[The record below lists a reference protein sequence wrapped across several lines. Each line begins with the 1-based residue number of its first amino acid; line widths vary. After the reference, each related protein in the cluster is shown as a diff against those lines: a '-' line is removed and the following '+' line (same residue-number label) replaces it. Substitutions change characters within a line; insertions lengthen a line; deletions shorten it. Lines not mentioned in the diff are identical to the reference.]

1 MDARSSFGVKLE
13 EFLLILDDIIDRKN
27 RHLER
32 LCKDKE
38 ILFKQWPKTAC
49 DEDDKIDDI
58 EDKKNVH
65 VEEITCEEK
74 HGMNLVNNLLKR
86 AEKARIV
93 QKKIIE
99 KARKS
104 EETSIELEDKVD
116 VDESNNAKLTS
127 SVVEA
132 DSHID
137 NTKQQVDII
146 VNEKQIGHV
155 ETNPNNE
162 VVYKTGKDSNIKS
175 KNVLNNKPNV
185 QHSSART
192 VRNVPSQKHSAPIK
206 STKVNKDSLN
216 PVRLT
221 DSTKSTKS
229 TLKSSRPSSTTS
241 TRHKQMPVH
250 MSAPFKTDPNVKVPG
265 RRINKSSLVSSKPV
279 IKSKYLDTKNAQNI
293 NIKTNSSARN
303 CMINEIKTN
312 SSANEPSAP
321 IKTST
326 KISSSE
332 VSLSRS
338 ENQATCSDKTVDQ
351 LSSTIKCDNVTVDSI
366 SANEDVKSPD
376 SLIDPSKLVNPLEEL
391 CIEDKDEAISVS
403 KPIFDLYRD
412 GSSLKIPG
420 RLKKLISQNRKLQ
433 QKVSKVS
440 VTKKVGVS
448 DRDKFMGNLESIF
461 DKSSDLS
468 LQYRKLQCLTAHTKL
483 QQLLQQL
490 QLENINDLSTPFDVL
505 HAKMMVEFILT
516 AYHDYEEE
524 TKNVL
529 AVRNYDR
536 SSYKPITV
544 KYQHSLPSIWLPDNI
559 TTEILDCRDQVT
571 YRSKK
576 EIQKYQTALFQLQ
589 LLQLRKAIL
598 RIVQTELLP
607 WLQKMDTSSRDYMSV
622 YCGVYSLLTSD
633 GNHLPALVQEI
644 LPS

>member
-1 MDARSSFGVKLE
+1 METRSNFGVKLG
-13 EFLLILDDIIDRKN
+13 EFLLILDEIINKKN

-49 DEDDKIDDI
+49 DEDEKINVI
-58 EDKKNVH
+58 EDKKNVDE
-65 VEEITCEEK
+65 EEITCEEK

-93 QKKIIE
+93 QKKILE

-104 EETSIELEDKVD
+104 EETSIELEDKVH
-116 VDESNNAKLTS
+116 VDGSNNAKLTLS
-127 SVVEA
+127 FVEA
-132 DSHID
+132 EPDID
-137 NTKQQVDII
+137 NIKQQVDNN
-146 VNEKQIGHV
+146 VNDEQKEQS
-155 ETNPNNE
+155 ETNLNNE
-162 VVYKTGKDSNIKS
+162 VADKTCKVEQLSCT
-175 KNVLNNKPNV
+175 
-185 QHSSART
+185 RT
-192 VRNVPSQKHSAPIK
+192 VRNVPSQKHVAPIK
-206 STKVNKDSLN
+206 STKVNKSSIH
-216 PVRLT
+216 PVSLT

-229 TLKSSRPSSTTS
+229 TLKSSRPSSATN

-250 MSAPFKTDPNVKVPG
+250 MSAPFKTDPNVKVPA
-265 RRINKSSLVSSKPV
+265 RRINKLAVVSSKPV
-279 IKSKYLDTKNAQNI
+279 IKSKYRDTKNARNSD
-293 NIKTNSSARN
+293 IKTNPSAR
-303 CMINEIKTN
+303 MSTINEPPARIKTN
-312 SSANEPSAP
+312 A
-321 IKTST
+321 KTST
-326 KISSSE
+326 SE
-332 VSLSRS
+332 VPLSRS
-338 ENQATCSDKTVDQ
+338 ENQAICSDTTVDK
-351 LSSTIKCDNVTVDSI
+351 LSSTIKCDNLTVNTMNV
-366 SANEDVKSPD
+366 NEEVESSD
-376 SLIDPSKLVNPLEEL
+376 SLVDPSKLTDQLEEL
-391 CIEDKDEAISVS
+391 HIEDKDEAISAS

-412 GSSLKIPG
+412 GSSLKIPSQL
-420 RLKKLISQNRKLQ
+420 RKLISQNRKLQ

-440 VTKKVGVS
+440 ATKKVGVS

-490 QLENINDLSTPFDVL
+490 QLENINDLSTPSDVL

-529 AVRNYDR
+529 SDGNYDR
-536 SSYKPITV
+536 SSYKPISV
-544 KYQHSLPSIWLPDNI
+544 KYHHSLPSIWLPDNI
-559 TTEILDCRDQVT
+559 TTEIFDCYDQVT

-589 LLQLRKAIL
+589 LLQLRKSIL

-607 WLQKMDTSSRDYMSV
+607 WLQKMDTSSSDYMSV